1 MGTIY
6 CIRNKQSGKRYVGKT
21 ISSIEKRFYKHCY
34 DAKKGSSTYL
44 HKAIRKYG
52 IDSFEVYALEQTDDI
67 SERELFW
74 IHELNTMSP
83 TGYNLTIGGDGG
95 DTSNTD
101 GYKLGMRNRRS
112 YKGENNP
119 MYGKSAMLGKN
130 HSSDTKAKMSNSRR
144 EYWANLDRSEYK
156 CKTYGEANPMYGK
169 VPKNAK
175 PITINN
181 VLYQSISEA
190 SRILGISEYKVK
202 KYETSDK

>member
-6 CIRNKQSGKRYVGKT
+6 CIRSKQSGKRYVGKT
-21 ISSIEKRFYKHCY
+21 MLSIEKRFYKHCY
-34 DAKKGSSTYL
+34 DAKRGSSTYL

-52 IDSFEVYALEQTDDI
+52 IDNFEVYAIEQTDDI

-74 IHELNTMSP
+74 IHELNTMAP
-83 TGYNLTIGGDGG
+83 NGYNLTIGGDGG
-95 DTSNTD
+95 NTSNTD

-112 YKGENNP
+112 YKGKNNP
-119 MYGKSAMLGKN
+119 MYGKSAMRGKN

-144 EYWANLDRSEYK
+144 EYWANLDRIEYK
-156 CKTYGEANPMYGK
+156 CKTSGESTPMYGK

-190 SRILGISEYKVK
+190 SRIIGISEYKVK